1 MFAQSHYPDLLS
13 LSAENGAK
21 RLLTDPN
28 NRVSV
33 IPMQS
38 AGWDIDSPDD
48 LENLADVGSYI
59 FGN

>member
-1 MFAQSHYPDLLS
+1 L
-13 LSAENGAK
+13 
-21 RLLTDPN
+21 
-28 NRVSV
+28 

-48 LENLADVGSYI
+48 LERLEDVGSYI